1 MGVVY
6 VSVMCCNKIKPVGI
20 TRRTARWLLINCL
33 AVLLFGDVRRMSNF
47 SNHGGL
53 PAQRKMSG
61 EEAINDY
68 A

>member
-33 AVLLFGDVRRMSNF
+33 AVLLFGDAPRMSNF

-61 EEAINDY
+61 DEAINDY